1 MHTNTTQLFSTQ
13 ITVAF
18 PKEKC
23 YNRCDYFYIGV
34 WTLKRILRY
43 LAKYKGMAILAPL
56 FKMIEA
62 TFELL
67 VPLVV
72 KDLVDVGIQ
81 NGDKPYIIKMCL
93 ILVLFCAFGF
103 LSAAIAQYFSAKAAV
118 GVSKDL
124 RRDMYAKIQTFTH
137 SDLDTIGVSNILTR
151 MSGDV
156 NQVQTGINVT
166 LRLLMRSPVVVFGAV
181 IFAFSIDVG
190 CAIIFAVVVPL
201 LLAVV
206 FAILL
211 ATIPLFKKVQ
221 KNLERVL
228 RSTRQSLTGTRV
240 IRAFCAEDKQVED
253 FDRENDALFD
263 LQKFTSKIS
272 VLMNPLTYLLINFA
286 IIVLIYTGAIRME
299 SGIITQG
306 ALLALYDYMSQILV
320 ELIKFANFIITVTKA
335 IASAG
340 RIDEFFAEGKLPEV
354 VKAERDAKAPFI
366 AFDHV
371 SFAYPSGGTV
381 LRDISFTAERGEAVG
396 IIGGTGSGKTSL
408 VSLIPRFYDA
418 TEGTVKVDGLDVRAY
433 EGESLKLRVGVVPQK
448 AVLFAG
454 TIRDNMRW
462 GKEDATDEEMLAAIE
477 TAQGSDIVSA
487 KGSLDAAVTEGGKN
501 FSGGQRQRLTIARAL
516 VRNPEI
522 LILDDSASALDYA
535 TDARLRMAI
544 RDMQN
549 APTTF
554 IVSQRTA
561 SVMHADKII
570 VLDDGEAVG
579 IGTHDELL
587 ESCPIYKEIYDSQ
600 FKGGE
605 RK

>member
-1 MHTNTTQLFSTQ
+1 M
-13 ITVAF
+13 
-18 PKEKC
+18 
-23 YNRCDYFYIGV
+23 
-34 WTLKRILRY
+34 KRILRY

-72 KDLVDVGIQ
+72 KNLVDVGIES
-81 NGDKPYIIKMCL
+81 GDKPYILKMCL

-103 LSAAIAQYFSAKAAV
+103 LSAGIAQYFSAKAAV

-124 RRDMYAKIQTFTH
+124 RRDMYAKIQRFTH
-137 SDLDTIGVSNILTR
+137 SDLDTIGISNILTR

-156 NQVQTGINVT
+156 NQVQTGINIT

-181 IFAFSIDVG
+181 IFAFTIDVG

-240 IRAFCAEDKQVED
+240 IRAFCAEDEQVED
-253 FDRENDALFD
+253 FDRENDSLFD

-272 VLMNPLTYLLINFA
+272 VLMSPLTYLLINFA
-286 IIVLIYTGAIRME
+286 IIALIYTGAIRME
-299 SGIITQG
+299 YGIITQG

-320 ELIKFANFIITVTKA
+320 ELIKFANFIITMTKA

-340 RIDEFFAEGKLPEV
+340 RLDEFFSEGKPQKV
-354 VKAERDAKAPFI
+354 IKAERDEKAPFI
-366 AFDHV
+366 TFDHV
-371 SFAYPSGGTV
+371 SFAYPSGGMV
-381 LRDISFTAERGEAVG
+381 LRDISFTAERGETVG

-408 VSLIPRFYDA
+408 ISLIPRFYDA
-418 TEGTVKVDGLDVRAY
+418 TEGIVKVDGLDVRAY
-433 EGESLKLRVGVVPQK
+433 AGESLKMRIGVVQQK

-462 GKEDATDEEMLAAIE
+462 GKEDATDEEILTAIE
-477 TAQGSDIVSA
+477 TAQGGDIVCA

-579 IGTHDELL
+579 IGTHEELL
-587 ESCPIYKEIYDSQ
+587 EGCPIYKEIYDSQ

>member
-1 MHTNTTQLFSTQ
+1 M
-13 ITVAF
+13 
-18 PKEKC
+18 
-23 YNRCDYFYIGV
+23 
-34 WTLKRILRY
+34 KRILSY
-43 LAKYKGMAILAPL
+43 LSKYKGIAILAPL
-56 FKMIEA
+56 FKMLEA

-72 KDLVDVGIQ
+72 KNLVDVGIQ
-81 NGDKPYIIKMCL
+81 NNDKPYIIKMCL
-93 ILVLFCAFGF
+93 ILVLFCAIGF
-103 LSAAIAQYFSAKAAV
+103 CSAAIAQYFSAKAAV

-124 RRDMYAKIQTFTH
+124 RHDMYAKIQSFTH

-181 IFAFSIDVG
+181 ILAFTIDVG

-211 ATIPLFKKVQ
+211 TTIPLFKRVQ

-240 IRAFCAEDKQVED
+240 IRAFCAEEQQVESFERD
-253 FDRENDALFD
+253 NDALFN

-272 VLMNPLTYLLINFA
+272 VLLNPLTYLLINLA
-286 IIVLIYTGAIRME
+286 IIALIYTGAIRME
-299 SGIITQG
+299 SGILTQG

-320 ELIKFANFIITVTKA
+320 ELIKFANFVITLTKA

-340 RIDEFFAEGKLPEV
+340 RIDEFFAEGKLPPL
-354 VKAERDAKAPFI
+354 VKAERDEHAPFI
-366 AFDHV
+366 VFDRV
-371 SFAYPSGGTV
+371 SFAYPNGGTV
-381 LRDISFTAERGEAVG
+381 LRDISFTAKRGETVG

-418 TEGTVKVDGLDVRAY
+418 TAGTVSVDGLDVRAY
-433 EGESLKLRVGVVPQK
+433 EGESLKMRVGVVPQK

-462 GKEDATDEEMLAAIE
+462 GKADATDEEILAAIE
-477 TAQGSDIVSA
+477 TAQGGDIIRS
-487 KGSLDAAVTEGGKN
+487 KGSPDAAVTEGGKN

-516 VRNPEI
+516 VRKPEI

-544 RDMQN
+544 RNMQN

-570 VLDDGEAVG
+570 VLDDGEMVG
-579 IGTHDELL
+579 IGTHDALL

-600 FKGGE
+600 FKGGVCQ
-605 RK
+605 

>member
-1 MHTNTTQLFSTQ
+1 M
-13 ITVAF
+13 
-18 PKEKC
+18 
-23 YNRCDYFYIGV
+23 
-34 WTLKRILRY
+34 KRILKY

-72 KDLVDVGIQ
+72 KELVDVGIQ
-81 NGDKPYIIKMCL
+81 NGDKPYIFKMSL
-93 ILVLFCAFGF
+93 ILVLFCALGY
-103 LSAAIAQYFSAKAAV
+103 LCAVVAQYFSAKAAV
-118 GVSKDL
+118 GVSKSL
-124 RRDMYAKIQTFTH
+124 RRDMYAKIQGFTH
-137 SDLDTIGVSNILTR
+137 SDLDKIGISNILTR

-156 NQVQTGINVT
+156 NQVQTGINMT
-166 LRLLMRSPVVVFGAV
+166 LRLLMRSPVVVIGAV
-181 IFAFSIDVG
+181 IFAFTIDVG
-190 CAIIFAVVVPL
+190 CAVIFAVVVPL

-228 RSTRQSLTGTRV
+228 GSTRQSLTGTRV
-240 IRAFCAEDKQVED
+240 IRAFCAEEEQVED
-253 FDRENDALFD
+253 FDRENDSLFA

-272 VLMNPLTYLLINFA
+272 VLMSPLTYLLINFA
-286 IIVLIYTGAIRME
+286 IIILIYTGAIRME

-306 ALLALYDYMSQILV
+306 ALLALYDYMSQILI
-320 ELIKFANFIITVTKA
+320 ELVKFANFVITITKA

-340 RIDEFFAEGKLPEV
+340 RVDEFFTEGVLPEV
-354 VKAERDAKAPFI
+354 IKAERDTSAPFI
-366 AFDHV
+366 AFENV

-381 LRDISFTAERGEAVG
+381 LQNISFTAKRGETVG
-396 IIGGTGSGKTSL
+396 IIGGTGSGKSTL

-418 TEGTVKVDGLDVRAY
+418 TAGSVKVDGLDVRAY
-433 EGESLKLRVGVVPQK
+433 EGDSLKMRIGVVPQK
-448 AVLFAG
+448 AVLFSG

-462 GKEDATDEEMLAAIE
+462 GKGDATDEEILAAIE
-477 TAQGSDIVSA
+477 TAQGGDILLA
-487 KGSLDAAVTEGGKN
+487 KGSLDAPVTEGGKN

-516 VRNPEI
+516 VRGPEI

-544 RDMQN
+544 RHMEN
-549 APTTF
+549 PPTTF

-561 SVMHADKII
+561 SVMHADKIL
-570 VLDDGEAVG
+570 VLDDGKAVG
-579 IGTHDELL
+579 IGTHDALL
-587 ESCPIYKEIYDSQ
+587 ESCPLYKEIYDSQ

-605 RK
+605 RA